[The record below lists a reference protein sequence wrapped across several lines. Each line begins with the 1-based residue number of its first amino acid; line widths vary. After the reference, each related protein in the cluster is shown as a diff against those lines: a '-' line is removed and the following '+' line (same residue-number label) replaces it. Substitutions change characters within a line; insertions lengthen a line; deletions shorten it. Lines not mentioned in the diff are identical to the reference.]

1 MWRTDSLEK
10 TLMLEKIEGGRRR
23 GQQRMRWLDGTTD
36 SMNMSLS
43 KLRELVMDRE
53 AWHAAVHG
61 VAKSQTRLS
70 NWTELNWMPK
80 LLSRI
85 FSKNSKYLSY
95 NSVNSMSQDSANNCS
110 STLPRTKVRVRK
122 HRAENGG
129 GTMLAF
135 AVKDEVSLQDVHV
148 SCMYFRGLLLSCSVC
163 PDPFLWFFDTFSDT

>member
-1 MWRTDSLEK
+1 
-10 TLMLEKIEGGRRR
+10 
-23 GQQRMRWLDGTTD
+23 
-36 SMNMSLS
+36 
-43 KLRELVMDRE
+43 
-53 AWHAAVHG
+53 
-61 VAKSQTRLS
+61 
-70 NWTELNWMPK
+70 MPK

-163 PDPFLWFFDTFSDT
+163 PDPFLLFFDTFSDT